1 MRTYRDEQQSG
12 PSRPHP
18 YKGSDYDTGVDYY
31 DFKKQPELIRE
42 KLEDFKPHDAQE
54 AIQSFYSLVE
64 WINVES
70 KVLESNDCA
79 FEAPRPSN
87 SPNASSK
94 KLQASGRLMI
104 FYRELHYNVNEQPIS
119 WLRDATEFYI
129 KQVDPTFEDGVIAT
143 GLQGSIYEAL
153 RNRLGKELVL
163 TFWAFGDTDEET
175 YANLDRAFKGLHEAL
190 RRVAEEIIKS
200 TIEQGGAIAEE

>member
-1 MRTYRDEQQSG
+1 MRTYRHEQQSG

-18 YKGSDYDTGVDYY
+18 YKGSDYDSNVDYY
-31 DFKKQPELIRE
+31 DFKKHPELIRG
-42 KLEDFKPHDAQE
+42 KLEDFKPHDVHE
-54 AIQSFYSLVE
+54 AIQTFYSLVE
-64 WINVES
+64 WLNAES
-70 KVLESNDCA
+70 RVLESNDCA

-104 FYRELHYNVNEQPIS
+104 FYRGLRYNVSDQSIT

-143 GLQGSIYEAL
+143 SLQGSIYEAL

-175 YANLDRAFKGLHEAL
+175 YANLNRTFKGLHEAL
-190 RRVAEEIIKS
+190 RRVANEIITS
-200 TIEQGGAIAEE
+200 TIEQGGTIVE